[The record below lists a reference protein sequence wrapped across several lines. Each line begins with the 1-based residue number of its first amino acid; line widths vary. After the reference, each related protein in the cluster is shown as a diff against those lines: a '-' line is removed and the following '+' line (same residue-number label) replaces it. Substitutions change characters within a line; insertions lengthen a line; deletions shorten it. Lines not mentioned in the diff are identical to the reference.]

1 MSRHLALIEN
11 GVVANVVL
19 ADAWPGG
26 IDVTDITPRPGPGW
40 LYDGET
46 FTRPEPVEPVVQTTH
61 LMTHYAF
68 LRRLTLEEHVA
79 IELAMPGDP
88 LLRVAKQRFDAARE
102 VNVSNAETQQL
113 VGYLAQQQIIAPER
127 VAALLAPIDITDE
140 GAVA

>member
-1 MSRHLALIEN
+1 MSKHFALIED
-11 GVVANVVL
+11 GVVASVIL
-19 ADAWPGG
+19 ADTWPDGV
-26 IDVTDITPRPGPGW
+26 DVTDIVPRPAPGW

-46 FTRPEPVEPVVQTTH
+46 FSRPEPVEPVVQTTN

-102 VNVSNAETQQL
+102 VDVSNAETQQL
-113 VGYLAQQQIIAPER
+113 VGYLAQQQIIAAER
-127 VAALLAPIDITDE
+127 VAELLAPIP
-140 GAVA
+140 G